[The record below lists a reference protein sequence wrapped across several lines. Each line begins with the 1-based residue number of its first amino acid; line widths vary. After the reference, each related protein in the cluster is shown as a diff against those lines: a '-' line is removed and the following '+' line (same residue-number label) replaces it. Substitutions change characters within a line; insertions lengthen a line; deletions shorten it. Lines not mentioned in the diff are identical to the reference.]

1 MSSIRIGSQVRRHLR
16 HWWRGT
22 NSGHHE
28 HRRPN
33 TRVATEARGRQ
44 STFRRS
50 IARLVP
56 QSGGT
61 RRAVAFLRSARL
73 GSSATTTCRG
83 SRPVAHPALDDG
95 LRLGARGRVGIP
107 PLGSCANVESPRQ
120 HSHRGRIA
128 ESIRLIKWR
137 NARLGSGANH
147 EGACRAFSMILHI
160 GVFERRRRSY
170 WRRSLTT
177 RSRRPQ
183 PSKSPRNTNV

>member
-1 MSSIRIGSQVRRHLR
+1 MQSEDPR
-16 HWWRGT
+16 
-22 NSGHHE
+22 
-28 HRRPN
+28 HRRRFRTPRAPQPQDKGRDRREGMAVDLSKIN
-33 TRVATEARGRQ
+33 CPARAAARAEHVEPWRPRDQ
-44 STFRRS
+44 SGPDRRRPQHVT
-50 IARLVP
+50 AGGKLLVP
-56 QSGGT
+56 T
-61 RRAVAFLRSARL
+61 
-73 GSSATTTCRG
+73 
-83 SRPVAHPALDDG
+83 LDDG

-128 ESIRLIKWR
+128 ESLRLIKWR

-147 EGACRAFSMILHI
+147 EGACRAFSTILHI